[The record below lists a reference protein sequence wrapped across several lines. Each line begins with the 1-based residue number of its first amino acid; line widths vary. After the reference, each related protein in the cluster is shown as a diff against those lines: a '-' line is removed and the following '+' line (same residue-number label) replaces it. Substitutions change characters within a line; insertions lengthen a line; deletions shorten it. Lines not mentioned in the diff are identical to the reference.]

1 MTFISDLNK
10 FNKIKELASQGDEKA
25 KDFLFNFMEMSDE
38 EANAYLASISIEE
51 KEQPAQEEMEEGKE
65 DWKSIVKA
73 LIQDEN
79 EAIDGYDK
87 AIKFVSNADLPQL
100 IKNAYLEKLEHIKS
114 EEIEHIEELKEI
126 VWYGMGKSK
135 SLCYFKK

>member
-1 MTFISDLNK
+1 MRFISDLNK
-10 FNKIKELASQGDEKA
+10 LNRVKKLASQGDGQA
-25 KDFLFNFMEMSDE
+25 KDFLFSFMDMSDE
-38 EANAYLASISIEE
+38 EANAYLASLDAKEE
-51 KEQPAQEEMEEGKE
+51 ENPQSEMEEGKE
-65 DWKSIVKA
+65 DWKAIVEA

-100 IKNAYLEKLEHIKS
+100 IKTAYLEKLEHIKQ

-126 VWYGMGKSK
+126 V
-135 SLCYFKK
+135 

>member
-1 MTFISDLNK
+1 MTYISDLSK
-10 FNKIKELASQGDEKA
+10 LAKIKELASQGDEKA

-38 EANAYLASISIEE
+38 EANAYLSSIAIEE
-51 KEQPAQEEMEEGKE
+51 EQQPEPQGDKE
-65 DWKSIVKA
+65 DWKPIVEA
-73 LIQDEN
+73 LIKDEN

-100 IKNAYLEKLEHIKS
+100 IKTAYLEKLEHIKQ

-126 VWYGMGKSK
+126 
-135 SLCYFKK
+135 L